1 LKRGNLQGKR
11 SSELSG
17 ESVAVPVRNLV
28 KAKWS
33 IRNDFYQT
41 PTTVIAS
48 FYLKK
53 IDKAKAKVTF
63 STPTTLELDLPTSD
77 NKRYL
82 ATIPLYAPVDQKASQ
97 SKIMGT
103 KLELTLVKADGS
115 SWPVLRSDQGRT
127 GEIIQIGQA
136 GRA

>member
-1 LKRGNLQGKR
+1 
-11 SSELSG
+11 
-17 ESVAVPVRNLV
+17 
-28 KAKWS
+28 
-33 IRNDFYQT
+33 
-41 PTTVIAS
+41 VIAS

-63 STPTTLELDLPTSD
+63 SSPTTLELDLPTSD
-77 NKRYL
+77 SKRYV
-82 ATIPLYAPVDQKASQ
+82 ATIPLYASVDPKASQ

-115 SWPVLRSDQGRT
+115 SWPVLRSDQART
-127 GEIIQIGQA
+127 GEIIQVGQA